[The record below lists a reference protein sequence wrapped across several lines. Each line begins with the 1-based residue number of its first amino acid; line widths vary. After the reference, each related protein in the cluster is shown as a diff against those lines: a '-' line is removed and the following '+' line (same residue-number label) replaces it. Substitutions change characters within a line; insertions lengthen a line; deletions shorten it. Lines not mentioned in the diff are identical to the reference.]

1 MRLSPVLCFTV
12 ASDLVKPQD
21 MGIPRLLLDSPG
33 HSPPP
38 RPPAVLTLGPGRE
51 VQAGQDGGERTLG
64 LVLHSPVVHTVL
76 SHLAL

>member
-1 MRLSPVLCFTV
+1 MRLSPVLCFTI

-38 RPPAVLTLGPGRE
+38 RTPVVLNLDPGLG
-51 VQAGQDGGERTLG
+51 VQAGQAGGERTLG
-64 LVLHSPVVHTVL
+64 LVLRSSVVNTIL